1 MGSITDRSNEHLG
14 TSDVAIIRTRKH
26 LLNAAKALRDDDVE
40 PPCVDTPEWYLIRS
54 ASGTVPKNADWI
66 EVLGDWMDA
75 RTLDIPGVGL
85 PTPV

>member
-14 TSDVAIIRTRKH
+14 TSDAAIIRTRKH

-40 PPCVDTPEWYLIRS
+40 PPCVDTPEWYRIRS
-54 ASGTVPKNADWI
+54 ASGTVPKDADWI